1 MVMQAG
7 PTDVPNPCPRCQQM
21 TLHRPGPDG
30 RYYCLPCMMRPMQPQ
45 PVFTPHVQPARQPA
59 PVVIEQTSKQ
69 WKGGIFLGGL
79 GVIVGMVAIGSG
91 ATAPG
96 GVIFVLGALL
106 YVVARL
112 GAWWH
117 HG

>member
-1 MVMQAG
+1 MQVG
-7 PTDVPNPCPRCQQM
+7 PGDIPNPCPHCRQM

-30 RYYCLPCMMRPMQPQ
+30 RLYCLPCMMRPMQAAPAFAPQ
-45 PVFTPHVQPARQPA
+45 VQQPARQPA
-59 PVVIEQTSKQ
+59 PVLIEQTSKQ

-79 GVIVGMVAIGSG
+79 GAIVGMIAIGSG
-91 ATAPG
+91 ATAAG
-96 GVIFVLGALL
+96 GVIFVLGSLL
-106 YVVARL
+106 YVVSRL